1 MGRNTIRF
9 VIVLATI
16 SVLGILLIQFFFIK
30 NTVDLN
36 EKKFHD
42 ATTQALKNV
51 ASLLIEYNNK
61 LRGTTNPHEV
71 TNEIEQISSNY
82 YVVNVNDEINPYL
95 LHHFLIMEFKRF
107 NINLDFEYAIYDCER
122 DQMVYGMRG
131 KERGSQ
137 KHQSV
142 KEEQDPNC
150 NPDEELPKTSDK
162 NKHDHNL
169 PTCKKYTY
177 YFGVYFPNRSRYYS
191 NRIHPW
197 YVIDGILF
205 IVILFFGYTLY
216 VILKQRKLSEI
227 QKNFINNLTH
237 EFKTPIASID
247 LSAKVLSDPGI
258 VNQPKRLQEY
268 SKIVKEQTQRLSDQV
283 EKVLQMASIEKQKMV
298 MEKEKTEL
306 VSFIQKCIIDFKNSQ
321 TVLDYQIDFEA
332 PEPPVIIMADQLHFS
347 NVIFNLLDNAFKYCQ
362 DKPEITIT
370 ISGKEKNTKLS
381 IADHGIGIPRKYR
394 KKIFGRFFRVP
405 TGNVHNVKGFGL
417 GLDYVKKITKRHGW
431 SISVSDNSPQGTIF
445 TVTIPN

>member
-51 ASLLIEYNNK
+51 ASLLIEYNNR
-61 LRGTTNPHEV
+61 LRGTNPGEV

-95 LHHFLIMEFKRF
+95 LHHFLIMEFKKF

-122 DQMVYGMRG
+122 DQMVYGMRE
-131 KERGSQ
+131 KKQDNQ
-137 KHQSV
+137 KHPPT
-142 KEEQDPNC
+142 KEEQDPNAGI
-150 NPDEELPKTSDK
+150 DEIFNTNQPESSG
-162 NKHDHNL
+162 KHTL

-191 NRIHPW
+191 SRIHPW
-197 YVIDGILF
+197 YVIDGIVF
-205 IVILFFGYTLY
+205 IVMLFFGYTLY
-216 VILKQRKLSEI
+216 IILKQRKLSEI

-258 VNQPKRLQEY
+258 INQPKRLEEY
-268 SKIVKEQTQRLSDQV
+268 ARIVKEQTQRLSVQV
-283 EKVLQMASIEKQKMV
+283 EKVLLMASIEKQKMV

-306 VSFIQKCIIDFKNSQ
+306 VSFTKKCIADFKNSQ
-321 TVLDYQIDFEA
+321 ADLDYQLEFNA
-332 PEPPVIIMADQLHFS
+332 PEPPVIIMADRLHFS
-347 NVIFNLLDNAFKYCQ
+347 NVIFNLLDNAFKYCE
-362 DKPEITIT
+362 DKPEISIT
-370 ISGKEKNTKLS
+370 ISGKGKSAEIS
-381 IADHGIGIPRKYR
+381 IADHGVGIPPKYR
-394 KKIFGRFFRVP
+394 KKIFCRFFRIP

-417 GLDYVKKITKRHGW
+417 GLDYVKKIVKRHGW
-431 SISVSDNSPQGTIF
+431 RISISDNSPRGTIF
-445 TVTIPN
+445 TLTIPD